1 MIDERLLTQYA
12 DLMGTAGVADMVATF
27 DENVGGYLDHI
38 QWLVKQRD
46 EAGVR
51 SQAHK
56 LKGACRSV
64 GLRELAGL
72 MEQIERGPWVWTAL
86 EQQLVQWTQELPMHQ
101 QELKRW
107 LHARGVQ

>member
-12 DLMGTAGVADMVATF
+12 ELMGAAGVADMLATF

-38 QWLVKQRD
+38 CWLVKQRD
-46 EAGVR
+46 EAGLR

-64 GLRELAGL
+64 GLRELATL
-72 MEQIERGPWVWTAL
+72 MEQIEREPWVWSAL
-86 EQQLVQWTQELPMHQ
+86 EQMLMLWASELPMHQ
-101 QELKRW
+101 KQLQRW
-107 LHARGVQ
+107 LHTRRIQ